1 MYSGMPE
8 YEVPEKN
15 EFGADDGRPASTGGG
30 QYFYDSGI
38 SQDSG
43 GKRV

>member
-1 MYSGMPE
+1 MYRGMPE

-15 EFGADDGRPASTGGG
+15 ESGTDDGRPASAGGG
-30 QYFYDSGI
+30 QHFHDSGI

-43 GKRV
+43 GKRI